1 MKVKIITPRLT
12 LLQGAKYTPSATTD
26 VRETWRKFGWVP
38 LNEVNKQA
46 TRAVSKARERTNER
60 A

>member
-1 MKVKIITPRLT
+1 MKVKITAPRTT

-38 LNEVNKQA
+38 LNEVTKQA
-46 TRAVSKARERTNER
+46 TRAVSKAKERSH
-60 A
+60 AGA